1 MGEALPGGVTAPS
14 RVAVVMLTAVG
25 DMVHTL
31 PVVRSLRAAWPG
43 ARITWVGQPG
53 PLGLVEPLG
62 AAHEH
67 LVFDRRA
74 GVAAFRGLRRQ
85 AGEEPFDLVLVLQ
98 SYFKA
103 GVAAASLP
111 ARRRI
116 GFDRGRARDLTWL
129 LTRERIPARPRAHMQ
144 EELLEFLDYLGVERR
159 MEWGVGPTEEESA
172 RYAGLLPES
181 DRRTVAFVVG
191 TSKPEKEW
199 PAERY
204 AAVADVLHADFGA
217 RTILVGGKSPRETEA
232 AEAIQRAA
240 AHPPLDLREWDLR
253 RVAYLLDRSDVLVSP
268 DTGPLHVGVALST
281 PTVALMGY
289 TNPKRFGPY
298 RRFHDL
304 MIDAYGDPGEDYPID
319 APHRPGRMGRI
330 TVEQVVEK
338 VEMALETYS
347 KRKGTA

>member
-1 MGEALPGGVTAPS
+1 MGEALPGRVTPPR

-31 PVVRSLRAAWPG
+31 PVVRSLRAAWPQ
-43 ARITWVGQPG
+43 ARITWVAQPG

-62 AAHEH
+62 AADEH

-74 GVAAFRGLRRQ
+74 GMGAFRDVRRQ
-85 AGEEPFDLVLVLQ
+85 AGAQPFDLVLVLQ

-116 GFDRGRARDLTWL
+116 GFDRRRARDLTWL

-159 MEWGVGPTEEESA
+159 MEWGVGPGEEERA
-172 RYAGLLPES
+172 RYAHLLPGS

-204 AAVADVLHADFGA
+204 AAVADALHAELGA
-217 RTILVGGKSPRETEA
+217 RTILVGGKSERETEA
-232 AEAIQRAA
+232 AEAIRRAA

-253 RVAYLLDRSDVLVSP
+253 RVAYLLDRADALVSP
-268 DTGPLHVGVALST
+268 DTGPLHVGVALGT

-289 TNPKRFGPY
+289 TNPRRFGPY
-298 RRFHDL
+298 RRFHEL
-304 MIDAYGDPGEDYPID
+304 MIDAYGDPGEDYPVD

-330 TVEQVVEK
+330 TVQQVVEK
-338 VEMALETYS
+338 VEMAL
-347 KRKGTA
+347 KRYPAGKGTA